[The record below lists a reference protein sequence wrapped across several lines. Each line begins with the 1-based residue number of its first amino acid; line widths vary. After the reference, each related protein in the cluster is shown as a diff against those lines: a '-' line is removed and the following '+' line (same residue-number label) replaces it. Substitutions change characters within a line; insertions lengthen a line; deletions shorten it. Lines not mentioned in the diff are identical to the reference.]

1 MKILGGKFK
10 NRNFFMPKD
19 IRPTQNIV
27 RKALFDILGQELT
40 GLTFLDLFSG
50 SGAIGIEAISRG
62 AQKTVFVEKDIRNF
76 DVLQQNIKLLPIEM
90 EEQGLL
96 PYVLFNT
103 DAFMAIKMFA
113 HKSEKFDIIFF
124 DPPYGD
130 AFGKKLLKTIEAY
143 DILHPNSVIVAE
155 HLRREI
161 LPDKEGRIYLF
172 KQKKYGNTVLSFYKI
187 DEN

>member
-1 MKILGGKFK
+1 
-10 NRNFFMPKD
+10 
-19 IRPTQNIV
+19 
-27 RKALFDILGQELT
+27 
-40 GLTFLDLFSG
+40 
-50 SGAIGIEAISRG
+50 
-62 AQKTVFVEKDIRNF
+62 
-76 DVLQQNIKLLPIEM
+76 
-90 EEQGLL
+90 
-96 PYVLFNT
+96 
-103 DAFMAIKMFA
+103 
-113 HKSEKFDIIFF
+113 
-124 DPPYGD
+124 YGD